1 MAEMDAGAMAAQAKQ
16 AVGLLKELANEQR
29 LLILCTL
36 VEGERSVGALNADIE
51 LSQSAL
57 SQHLARLR
65 EAGLVTARREG
76 QQVYYSLAAGE
87 VAAILQVLHALYCGE
102 EQGAS

>member
-1 MAEMDAGAMAAQAKQ
+1 MAEMDPGAMAAQAKQ
-16 AVGLLKELANEQR
+16 AVALLKELANEQR
-29 LLILCTL
+29 LLVLCAL

-87 VAAILQVLHALYCGE
+87 VAAILQVLHTLYCGE
-102 EQGAS
+102 EQGRS